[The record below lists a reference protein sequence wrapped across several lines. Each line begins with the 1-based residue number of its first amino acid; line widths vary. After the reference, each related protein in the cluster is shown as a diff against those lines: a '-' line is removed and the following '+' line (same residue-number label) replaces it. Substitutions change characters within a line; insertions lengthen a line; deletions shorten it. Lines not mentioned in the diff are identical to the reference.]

1 VSTGPLTKRWTGI
14 GRPNFSRLRGAI
26 GSPKAAGRACATGV
40 VQGFIEH
47 DLLTYASSIAFRVL
61 FALTPF
67 GCFGL
72 ALLGFL
78 NLSDVWHDHAAPDLQ
93 HHVSPAVYAVVNQVA
108 TRVLSHQQVF
118 WLTAGLAIALWA
130 ISGAVRAV
138 MSAFDVIYGGGR
150 GRPIPKGIA
159 VSLAISPVLSLL
171 LISALFLIRF
181 GSIIYRH
188 DPTVLVVLLGTLR
201 WAAAA
206 GLISAAVGILV
217 HFAPAQKRPLPWV
230 SVGTVG
236 VMVLWLAATALYFV
250 YLTDLASYG
259 SVFAGLASVIVL
271 MTYLYIS
278 AVVFL
283 AGAMVDTLL
292 RRRADDGTAAASR
305 R

>member
-1 VSTGPLTKRWTGI
+1 V
-14 GRPNFSRLRGAI
+14 
-26 GSPKAAGRACATGV
+26 TGV

-47 DLLTYASSIAFRVL
+47 DLLTYASSIAFRVM
-61 FALTPF
+61 FALIPF

-78 NLSDVWHDHAAPDLQ
+78 HLSDVWHSHAAPDLE

-108 TRVLSHQQVF
+108 INVLSHQQLF
-118 WLTAGLAIALWA
+118 WLTAGLAIALWS

-150 GRPIPKGIA
+150 GRPIPQGIA
-159 VSLAISPVLSLL
+159 VSLAISPVVSLL
-171 LISALFLIRF
+171 LICALFLIRF
-181 GSIIYRH
+181 GSIIYRG
-188 DPTVLVVLLGTLR
+188 DPTALVVVLGTLR
-201 WAAAA
+201 WAVAA
-206 GLISAAVGILV
+206 GLISAAVGTLV

-236 VMVLWLAATALYFV
+236 VMVLWLAATALYGL

-259 SVFAGLASVIVL
+259 SVFAGLAAVIIL
-271 MTYLYIS
+271 MSYLYIS

-292 RRRADDGTAAASR
+292 RRRVQDGSGAHQG
-305 R
+305 